1 LLLLF
6 LLLLLVKNVEQALE
20 LPVGM
25 VLLFPVPEQQGLLV
39 PDLQIEVLAGGL
51 VQHVGELAAGLDI
64 VEELLQTVQAVVRDL
79 EKGKVR

>member
-1 LLLLF
+1 MLFLF
-6 LLLLLVKNVEQALE
+6 LLLVEDVEQALE
-20 LPVGM
+20 LTVGM

-64 VEELLQTVQAVVRDL
+64 LEELLQAVEAVVRDL

>member
-6 LLLLLVKNVEQALE
+6 LFLLLVEHVEQTLQ
-20 LPVGM
+20 LPVGV

-39 PDLQIEVLAGGL
+39 PDLQIKVLAGGL
-51 VQHVGELAAGLDI
+51 VQHVGKLAARLD
-64 VEELLQTVQAVVRDL
+64 VLEELLKTVQAVVRDL